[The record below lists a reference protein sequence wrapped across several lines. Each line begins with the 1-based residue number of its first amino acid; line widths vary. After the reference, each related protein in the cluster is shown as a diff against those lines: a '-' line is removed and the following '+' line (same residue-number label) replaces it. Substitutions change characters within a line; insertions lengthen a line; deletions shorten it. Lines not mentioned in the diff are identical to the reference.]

1 MALGSLPPV
10 TLIIAAFLLLA
21 GPAAA
26 QSPDLDPAPFKVP
39 PTGTRL
45 VWQNL
50 DSGQRQVSVI
60 GESDGMI
67 VRWTWQGHPGASLGH
82 FCMDCLEAE
91 AAPDG
96 GFMAPLYPLEVGK
109 AVLFNRSRGGNTW
122 QDEIRVVGTDRLETP
137 AGSFE
142 TFVVRRRSRTPDESW
157 RAEQRNWYDPKLGWV
172 LKFEAFDNQGG
183 RERWQV
189 IQLNYPSD

>member
-1 MALGSLPPV
+1 MVFRWVFGKNIRGETIKELKTKQLDH
-10 TLIIAAFLLLA
+10 TF
-21 GPAAA
+21 PAY
-26 QSPDLDPAPFKVP
+26 
-39 PTGTRL
+39 
-45 VWQNL
+45 
-50 DSGQRQVSVI
+50 
-60 GESDGMI
+60 DGI
-67 VRWTWQGHPGASLGH
+67 Q
-82 FCMDCLEAE
+82 
-91 AAPDG
+91 
-96 GFMAPLYPLEVGK
+96 
-109 AVLFNRSRGGNTW
+109 
-122 QDEIRVVGTDRLETP
+122 IRVVGTDRLETP